1 MKKLEEKEFKSNLA
15 PYINGLI
22 AEKRKLGYSYN
33 NELLFLW
40 RFDRFLYESQY
51 DTGIL
56 DKEVMDAW
64 CEIETSEC
72 INSRKSRID
81 ATIMLAKYMISLSV
95 DAYSPKPIKKQHRPI
110 PYFPDRKDLNKLF
123 SIVDSWV
130 CKPQGRYSH
139 ISLEYPL
146 ILRMCYCLG
155 LRVSECT
162 NLKCQDID
170 WKRKRILI
178 THSKGDKY
186 RYVYL
191 TDDLFELI
199 EEYHVQMDSIFKAR
213 TWLFPAEN
221 DSSPISS
228 GSASKHFRNSWRQLQ
243 GRESDEEDEKWPTI
257 HTLRN
262 CFVIHLITK
271 WTEEGRDLD
280 TMVPYL
286 CRHLGHRGMQES
298 YYYFHQID
306 KQFPALQKFFN
317 ATGKLPREIYDY
329 EKD

>member
-22 AEKRKLGYSYN
+22 DEKRKLGYSYN

-56 DKEVMDAW
+56 DKEVIDAW

-170 WKRKRILI
+170 WEKKRILI

-186 RYVYL
+186 RYVCIADEL
-191 TDDLFELI
+191 FDLI
-199 EEYHVQMDSIFKAR
+199 KRYHVQMGKIFGDR
-213 TWLFPAEN
+213 TWFFPAVN
-221 DSSPISS
+221 DLAPISS
-228 GSASKHFRNSWRQLQ
+228 GTASKHFRDSWRQLQ
-243 GRESDEEDEKWPTI
+243 GREHREDDGKWPTI

-262 CFVIHLITK
+262 CFVIHIITK
-271 WTEEGRDLD
+271 WTEEGLDLD

-298 YYYFHQID
+298 YSYFHQID

>member
-1 MKKLEEKEFKSNLA
+1 MKKLKEKEFKSKLA
-15 PYINGLI
+15 PYINGLVD
-22 AEKRKLGYSYN
+22 EKRKLGYSYN
-33 NELLFLW
+33 NELLSLW
-40 RFDRFLYESQY
+40 RFDRFLYNSQY

-56 DKEVMDAW
+56 DKGIMDTW
-64 CEIETSEC
+64 FEIESSEC
-72 INSRKSRID
+72 INSRKYRID
-81 ATIMLAKYMISLSV
+81 ATIMLAKYMISLGV
-95 DAYSPKPIKKQHRPI
+95 NAYFPKPIKKQPRPI

-162 NLKCQDID
+162 NLECHDID
-170 WKRKRILI
+170 WDRKRILI

-186 RYVYL
+186 RYVYIA
-191 TDDLFELI
+191 DDLFMLI
-199 EEYHVQMDSIFKAR
+199 EKYHVQMERLFKDR
-213 TWLFPAEN
+213 TWFFPGEN
-221 DSSPISS
+221 DSTPISS
-228 GSASKHFRNSWRQLQ
+228 RTTSKHFRNSWRQLQ
-243 GRESDEEDEKWPTI
+243 GRKPNADDGKWPTI

-271 WTEEGRDLD
+271 WVEEGRDLD
-280 TMVPYL
+280 TMIPYL
-286 CRHLGHRGMQES
+286 CRHLGHSGIQES

-317 ATGKLPREIYDY
+317 ATGKLPKEVYDY
-329 EKD
+329 EKN